1 MTRIPKLTW
10 KLKWNNYFHKND
22 NYLLLENLLIF
33 LKAGYSLNE
42 TLQFLE
48 NDYDTML
55 IKTKLETGL
64 SFCKSIE
71 SLKLATDIQLLIE
84 INEEQGELIKGLER
98 AVTLAKLNQNLQ
110 NDLQAK
116 IRYPLFLIIVLI
128 AVLFVIGN
136 LIIPQVLSL
145 YQAFNQPI
153 TRLTLIIFNLLK
165 IIPFVLLFVLW
176 LIGMCLLFHQR
187 LKLETKLK
195 LLSRVHLGQIYLEIY
210 NHTFKTYFV
219 SMLEMKLSIEQ
230 ILLILKKQDKNKLL
244 QIEAQRILG
253 LLHQGI
259 MLDEAL
265 NYRYYTKRCQIV
277 FAQGLENENLLR
289 YLQMDLIQENQ
300 KRKKRQKQ
308 ILFWLQ
314 PLIYSLIAVII
325 IVIYSM
331 IFNIV
336 YGVMN

>member
-1 MTRIPKLTW
+1 MLQ
-10 KLKWNNYFHKND
+10 
-22 NYLLLENLLIF
+22 
-33 LKAGYSLNE
+33 AGYSLHE
-42 TLQFLE
+42 TLSFLMCE
-48 NDYDTML
+48 YDTTV
-55 IKTKLETGL
+55 IKSKLETGL
-64 SFCKSIE
+64 AFSKSID
-71 SLKLATDIQLLIE
+71 SLSLAADVKLLIE
-84 INEEQGELIKGLER
+84 INEAQGDLIKGLET
-98 AVTLAKLNQNLQ
+98 AVALAKLNQNLQ
-110 NDLQAK
+110 NDLRAK

-128 AVLFVIGN
+128 GVLFVIGN
-136 LIIPQVLSL
+136 LIIPQVLTL

-153 TRLTLIIFNLLK
+153 TKSTLIIFNLLK
-165 IIPFVLLFVLW
+165 IIPFALLFGLFV
-176 LIGMCLLFHQR
+176 IGVGLLFHQY

-195 LLSRVHLGQIYLEIY
+195 ILSRMHLGQIYLEVY

-244 QIEAQRILG
+244 QAEAQRILK
-253 LLHQGI
+253 LLHQGM

-265 NYRYYTKRCQIV
+265 NYRYYTKKCQIV
-277 FAQGLENENLLR
+277 FARGLENENLLR

-314 PLIYSLIAVII
+314 PLIYSLIAII
-325 IVIYSM
+325 IIIIYSM

-336 YGVMN
+336 YGVMS

>member
-1 MTRIPKLTW
+1 MTKIPKLTW
-10 KLKWNNYFHKND
+10 KLKWSTYFSKNNS
-22 NYLLLENLLIF
+22 YLLLENLLIF

-64 SFCKSIE
+64 SFYKSIE
-71 SLKLATDIQLLIE
+71 SLNLASDVRLLIE
-84 INEEQGELIKGLER
+84 INEEQGDLIKGLER

-136 LIIPQVLSL
+136 LIIPQVLNL

-153 TRLTLIIFNLLK
+153 TKSTLVIFNLLQ
-165 IIPFVLLFVLW
+165 IIPFILLLG
-176 LIGMCLLFHQR
+176 LIIIGMCLLFHQH

-195 LLSRVHLGQIYLEIY
+195 ILSRVHLGKVYLEVY
-210 NHTFKTYFV
+210 NYTFKTYFV

-230 ILLILKKQDKNKLL
+230 ILSILKKQDKNRLL
-244 QIEAQRILG
+244 QMEARRILE
-253 LLHQGI
+253 LLHQGT

-265 NYRYYTKRCQIV
+265 NYRYYTKKCQVV

-314 PLIYSLIAVII
+314 PFIYSLIAVII

-336 YGVMN
+336 YGVMS